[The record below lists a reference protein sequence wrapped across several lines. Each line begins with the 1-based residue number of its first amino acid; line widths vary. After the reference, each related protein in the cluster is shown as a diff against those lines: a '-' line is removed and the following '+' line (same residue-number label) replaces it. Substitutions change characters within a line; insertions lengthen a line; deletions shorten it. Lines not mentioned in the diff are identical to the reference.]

1 MRKVFALGML
11 TVIGASMLGGCAR
24 PNEIGWT
31 PAYTTGERAGQIA
44 RNWDMEGK
52 YMQDDIDHILLLR
65 PMSQLTD
72 WHVR

>member
-1 MRKVFALGML
+1 MRKVFAFGALM
-11 TVIGASMLGGCAR
+11 IGSLSIGCAR

-31 PAYTTGERAGQIA
+31 PAYTTGERADMIA

-52 YMQDDIDHILLLR
+52 MMQDDIDHALLLR
-65 PMSQLTD
+65 PMSQMTD